1 MNDKSLTKISTW
13 RMKDK
18 GLRGF
23 IGTLKC
29 LVGLHEWTWSFERG
43 SMLILDAPPPAN
55 ARCSRCGKV
64 YGRNV
69 KQCGNVVMGDMAG
82 GDIVKTKQ
90 PNAGI

>member
-1 MNDKSLTKISTW
+1 
-13 RMKDK
+13 MKDK

-29 LVGLHEWTWSFERG
+29 LVGLHEKVWRFERG
-43 SMLILDAPPPAN
+43 NAVILAVSPPPYFWCA
-55 ARCSRCGKV
+55 RCGKV

-90 PNAGI
+90 PNTKAQCRA